1 MGTINKMVEISIL
14 YDKVRFEE
22 KALYEKAQQKGVKAQ
37 IVDGKTLIIS
47 TANKNKDFTL
57 GDVILQRSVS
67 HYRGL
72 YLTACL
78 EFLGF
83 KVINKFQVG
92 ETCGNKLIT
101 SLVLAKHKVPTP
113 KTQFAFSADSALE
126 TIHKTGFPIVLKPIV
141 GSWGRGVFPL
151 RDSEVANM
159 VVEMREED
167 DSPLSRIYY
176 VQEMIA
182 RPPRDIRCIVVG
194 DQIVTAIYR
203 YSAHNEW
210 RTNVA
215 RGGKAEL
222 APITKELE
230 DLALRAAKAVG
241 GGILGVDMMEDKERG
256 LIVHEVNNTVE
267 FHGAASVSKSD
278 IPSTIIDYA
287 VKVAK
292 K

>member
-1 MGTINKMVEISIL
+1 MVELSII

-22 KALYEKAQQKGVKAQ
+22 KVLYEKAQSKGVKAQ
-37 IVDGKTLIIS
+37 IVDAKAVTVS
-47 TANKNKDFTL
+47 TDSKKRDFAAF

-78 EFLGF
+78 EHFGF
-83 KVINKFQVG
+83 KVINKFRVA

-101 SLVLAKHKVPTP
+101 SLMLAKNNVPTP
-113 KTQFAFSADSALE
+113 KTQFAFSAESALE
-126 TIHKTGFPIVLKPIV
+126 TIHKTGFPLVLKPIV

-151 RDSEVANM
+151 RDAETAGM
-159 VVEMREED
+159 IVEMREED
-167 DSPLSRIYY
+167 DSPFARIYY
-176 VQEMIA
+176 VQEMID

-194 DQIVTAIYR
+194 NKVVTAIYR
-203 YSAHNEW
+203 YSADKEW

-222 APITKELE
+222 APVTKELE
-230 DLALRAAKAVG
+230 DLALKAAKAVG
-241 GGILGVDMMEDKERG
+241 GGILGVDMMEDKKRG
-256 LIVHEVNNTVE
+256 LVVHEINNTVE
-267 FHGAASVSKSD
+267 FHGAASVSKAD
-278 IPSTIIDYA
+278 IPGAIIDYA
-287 VKVAK
+287 VRIAK

>member
-1 MGTINKMVEISIL
+1 MVELSII

-22 KALYEKAQQKGVKAQ
+22 KALYETAQKKGIKAQV
-37 IVDGKTLIIS
+37 VDGKTIS
-47 TANKNKDFTL
+47 ITTHSKKKDLHL

-72 YLTACL
+72 YMTACL
-78 EFLGF
+78 EFLGYP
-83 KVINKFQVG
+83 VINRFAVG
-92 ETCGNKLIT
+92 ETCGNKLLT
-101 SLVLAKHKVPTP
+101 SLVLAKNGIPTP
-113 KTQFAFSADSALE
+113 KTQFAFSAESAME
-126 TIHKTGFPIVLKPIV
+126 TIRKSGFPQVLKPIV

-151 RDSEVANM
+151 RDEEVASM

-167 DSPLSRIYY
+167 DSPFARIYY

-194 DQIVTAIYR
+194 DQAVTAIYR
-203 YSAHNEW
+203 YSAENEW

-222 APITKELE
+222 AKITKELE
-230 DLALRAAKAVG
+230 DLAIKAANAVG
-241 GGILGVDMMEDKERG
+241 GGIVGVDMMEDKDNG
-256 LIVHEVNNTVE
+256 LVVHEVNNTVE
-267 FHGAASVSKSD
+267 FHGAAAVSKAD
-278 IPSTIIDYA
+278 IPGAMIDYA
-287 VKVAK
+287 VSVAK